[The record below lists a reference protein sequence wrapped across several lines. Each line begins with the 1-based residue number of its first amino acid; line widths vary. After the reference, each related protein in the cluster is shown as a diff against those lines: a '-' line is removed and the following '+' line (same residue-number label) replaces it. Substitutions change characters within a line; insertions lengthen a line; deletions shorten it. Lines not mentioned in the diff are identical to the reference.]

1 MKQGWFP
8 LLPTSEKSLRS
19 ISMSRA
25 VSLLMF
31 GYRKA
36 GMFSFLTVSLPL
48 VLGWY
53 LSSTLCEY
61 LSECYYQGV
70 HVTSICKNDYCF
82 NNINIFGVHVYT
94 LLILHF

>member
-25 VSLLMF
+25 VSLLLF

-36 GMFSFLTVSLPL
+36 GMFSFLTVTLPL

-53 LSSTLCEY
+53 LRSAFDILQYLGNIGGAACYLTL
-61 LSECYYQGV
+61 
-70 HVTSICKNDYCF
+70 
-82 NNINIFGVHVYT
+82 
-94 LLILHF
+94 